1 MCDTFIDI
9 PRDSS
14 KSIIFGKN
22 SDREPNE
29 AHQIVYIP
37 RQKRETTL
45 TQATY
50 IEVEHALET
59 YEVILSKPFQMFGAE
74 MGCNEFGVVI
84 GNEAVFTKEKFP
96 RKNSGLTGMDMLR
109 LSLETQVT
117 AKDALKHIIYLLD
130 KNGQDACGGYTDS
143 NFYYHNAFL
152 IADRN
157 EAFHLDT
164 AGYHWAYKKINSYT
178 AISNGLSITDDYDVI
193 SEITKDL
200 VNKANEKGEKFNFAK
215 HFSQFWMPKLAACE
229 YRTRLSVNGRN
240 KTDNFGLKEA
250 FNILRQHKEEPFQ
263 PDKATTKS
271 MCMHATGLTNPSST
285 TGSMVV
291 EIPKEGKPVVWLTG
305 TSSPC
310 ISLFKPFFFDSD
322 VLLEKNFK
330 KPFSVADDSY
340 WWKWEEF
347 FRNTLSAY
355 DQVRAK
361 INPVQEK
368 LESEWIERVN
378 NGDLTVSKDALN
390 QSLAVL
396 DNLSKEEYNHKRL
409 NLFYK
414 IYRNKINRQ
423 AGIQ

>member
-9 PRDSS
+9 PKDKS

-29 AHQIVYIP
+29 AHQIIYIP
-37 RQKRETTL
+37 RQKRSSPQV
-45 TQATY
+45 QATY
-50 IEVEHALET
+50 IEVGHILET

-96 RKNSGLTGMDMLR
+96 RKNSGLTGMDMIR
-109 LSLETQVT
+109 LSLESQTT
-117 AKDALKHIIYLLD
+117 AWEALQHIIYLLE
-130 KNGQDACGGYTDS
+130 KYGQDACGGYMDS

-157 EAFHLDT
+157 EAYHLDT
-164 AGYHWAYKKINSYT
+164 AGYHWVYKKINTYT
-178 AISNGLSITDDYDVI
+178 AISNGLSITDDYEVI
-193 SEITKDL
+193 SEITQDL
-200 VNKANEKGEKFNFAK
+200 VAKAASKDERFNFAQ

-229 YRTRLSVNGRN
+229 YRARLSTEGRN
-240 KTDNFGLKEA
+240 KTEEFGLIQA
-250 FNILRQHKEEPFQ
+250 FSILRQHKEEPFQ
-263 PDKATTKS
+263 VEKATTKS

-310 ISLFKPFFFDSD
+310 ISLFKPFYFGSEI
-322 VLLEKNFK
+322 LLEENFK

-340 WWKWEEF
+340 WWQWEEF
-347 FRNTLSAY
+347 FRNTLSSY
-355 DQVRAK
+355 EQVRAK

-368 LESEWIERVN
+368 LESEWIKRVK
-378 NGDLTVSKDALN
+378 NGDKSVSKDAIN
-390 QSLAVL
+390 QSLAIL
-396 DNLSKEEYNHKRL
+396 DNLKKEVFKSKRL
-409 NLFYK
+409 PLIYK
-414 IYRNKINRQ
+414 TYRNKINRQ